1 MNVLRS
7 LFSKDI
13 EIKRISIEITV
24 ILIISNIF
32 RVLFNYTIEHLDQSI
47 YFSFSFFL
55 SSFENIF
62 FVIFFVTTNIFLI
75 YNYANT
81 SWHQFSD
88 YKILRVLLYAI
99 IFPIFWEQF
108 FYDYNFYLN
117 TDALIDK
124 GLLLLFMVLIYIHPL
139 FSLMI
144 LFLGYIFFNS
154 IALPF
159 DSAGAHIPEFSAI
172 YHMLILFIGFLLVKS
187 TKQFKNIDTKLFVFL
202 ALTLHASNYFISGIA
217 KIEISP
223 NGLDWIFSNEINNL
237 FISAYLKG
245 WLGFLDKETSLLIAQ
260 YIDNIDIIFTFS
272 NMLIQV
278 GAIFLLYQKRVS
290 LLMFISFEFF
300 HIGIALISGIF
311 FWQWI
316 VMNFGFIYTVQHLSK
331 ENLDFLYNK
340 KMFMTFILIVLLSP
354 LIYRPF
360 VFAWWDSNLNTV
372 YDIYAITNDNKSIK
386 LNSQDLAPYDELFA
400 QNSIGFID
408 REVSLLNNRGF
419 LLKDINLYS
428 NGFFKLLIY
437 LGYHNPPLDTKKS
450 INKSFIIYDA
460 LEKAKNIADIE
471 AVLVKYGDSI
481 YSEKK
486 RRNFKIFLQKYFK
499 NYNRKGKEYPFYKK
513 FGAPYML
520 YDFTPLG
527 LLNTPQIDYIEVYK
541 TNIWYDKRERAIKH
555 FAHKRI
561 MIVPIK

>member
-1 MNVLRS
+1 MV
-7 LFSKDI
+7 
-13 EIKRISIEITV
+13 
-24 ILIISNIF
+24 SNIF
-32 RVLFNYTIEHLDQSI
+32 RALFNYTIEHLDQSI

-62 FVIFFVTTNIFLI
+62 FVIFFVSTSIFLI

-88 YKILRVLLYAI
+88 YKVLRVLLYAI
-99 IFPIFWEQF
+99 VFPIFWEQF

-117 TDALIDK
+117 NDALIDK
-124 GLLLLFMVLIYIHPL
+124 GLLLLFMVLIFIHPL

-144 LFLGYIFFNS
+144 LFLGYIFLNS
-154 IALPF
+154 IAFPF

-172 YHMLILFIGFLLVKS
+172 YHMLILFISFLLVKS
-187 TKQFKNIDTKLFVFL
+187 SNKFKNIDTKLFVFL
-202 ALTLHASNYFISGIA
+202 TLTLHASNYFISGIA

-223 NGLDWIFSNEINNL
+223 NGLDWIFSNKINNL
-237 FISAYLKG
+237 FISAYIKG
-245 WLGFLDKETSLLIAQ
+245 WLGFLNQETSLLIGQ
-260 YIDNIDIIFTFS
+260 YIDKVNIIFTFS
-272 NMLIQV
+272 NMFIQL
-278 GAIFLLYQKRVS
+278 GAIFLLYRKHVT
-290 LLMFISFEFF
+290 LLMFISFEFL
-300 HIGIALISGIF
+300 HIGIVFISGIF

-316 VMNFGFIYTVQHLSK
+316 VINFGFMYTIQHLSK
-331 ENLDFLYNK
+331 KNLDFLYNK

-372 YDIYAITNDNKSIK
+372 YDVYAITNDKKSIK
-386 LNSQDLAPYDELFA
+386 LNTQDLAPYDELFA
-400 QNSIGFID
+400 QNSISFID
-408 REVSLLNNRGF
+408 KEVTLINNRGF

-428 NGFFKLLIY
+428 NSFLTLLNY
-437 LGYHNPPLDTKKS
+437 LGYYNPPLDTKKS

-460 LEKAKNIADIE
+460 LEKAKNIADVE

-486 RRNFKIFLQKYFK
+486 KKSFKLFLQKYFK
-499 NYNRKGKEYPFYKK
+499 NYNKKGKKYPFYKK

-527 LLNTPQIDYIEVYK
+527 LLNNPKIDYIEVYK
-541 TNIWYDKRERAIKH
+541 TNNWYDKRERRIKC

-561 MIVPIK
+561 MVVPIK